1 MLNSLKWYYSREA
14 DIKTAVT
21 AYQFYI
27 KTRATIKEVHGHK
40 MENLDGSKL

>member
-40 MENLDGSKL
+40 MEKSRWK